1 MWEFIVYGQL
11 PGTSIQITFESWL
24 VIMAFILTVVGL
36 RKAIMRNIPRSVRVA
51 LLGYY
56 AAFVIRTSHPSQLR
70 FVNS

>member
-24 VIMAFILTVVGL
+24 IIMAIILTVAGL

-51 LLGYY
+51 VLGLYV
-56 AAFVIRTSHPSQLR
+56 AFVIRTSNPSQLR
-70 FVNS
+70 FVS